1 MTMGTQ
7 MTQMAL
13 RQLIPAVLFSIVL
26 VVPLTAQE
34 FSTGD
39 PIGATNEA
47 GVWQSMSDNEKVF
60 GSFHFSESC
69 TLTRTRISFWP

>member
-1 MTMGTQ
+1 MTMGTL
-7 MTQMAL
+7 MTQPAL
-13 RQLIPAVLFSIVL
+13 RQLVPAVLLSIVL

-47 GVWQSMSDNEKVF
+47 GVWQPMSAYTHQSGLGLLATD
-60 GSFHFSESC
+60 
-69 TLTRTRISFWP
+69 